1 MTQRQEARFKVYTK
15 SSSFLRVNN
24 VFPLELIDFIE
35 GDGTYDTSSYKY
47 SVQDAGTY
55 LLGISYNKREFRYD
69 SGAVRMIIQRDI
81 DGVNTSI
88 VINFSNENETGS
100 YLSMNACTMYKLE
113 VGDQVYCNSPYGR
126 PLTNL
131 NTYTTDDTLNSFWGI
146 KLNY

>member
-35 GDGTYDTSSYKY
+35 GGGPYDTSTYKY
-47 SVQDAGTY
+47 SVQNAGTY
-55 LLGISYNKREFRYD
+55 LLGISYNKRAFTFD
-69 SGAVRMIIQRDI
+69 SGAVRMIIQREI

-88 VINFSNENETGS
+88 VINLSQENKTGS
-100 YLSMNACTMYKLE
+100 FLSMNACTMYKLE
-113 VGDQVYCNSPYGR
+113 VGDQVFCTSPYGR
-126 PLTNL
+126 PMTNL
-131 NTYTTDDTLNSFWGI
+131 NAYSTDDTLNSFWGI